1 MVQSYIS
8 LSISSTLHYSFK
20 IHPYVG
26 EFLYLCSILVFLL
39 SSGTRNKRE
48 SGENPGQSRCCKLHN
63 QIRTILL
70 PLSAI
75 CTTGRR
81 PERSKSEDLPVTANV
96 FTLEDLEWDT
106 CTYIFTVLL
115 KTPEI
120 KMVYAEVL
128 YDVAT
133 IRKIQGFYL
142 KDPPV
147 ASCRCFFLCLFG
159 AELFWQKKS
168 QAGFT
173 CDFRNY

>member
-1 MVQSYIS
+1 MYLCHWLWCHPS
-8 LSISSTLHYSFK
+8 LSWR
-20 IHPYVG
+20 V
-26 EFLYLCSILVFLL
+26 V
-39 SSGTRNKRE
+39 KRE
-48 SGENPGQSRCCKLHN
+48 SGVNPEQTRCCKLQTKSEDDTHATVFCMN
-63 QIRTILL
+63 GKGVIRW
-70 PLSAI
+70 
-75 CTTGRR
+75 
-81 PERSKSEDLPVTANV
+81 SKSEDLPVTANV

>member
-1 MVQSYIS
+1 MINSFPPFSNREYILYFCGVLVS
-8 LSISSTLHYSFK
+8 VVAIRHWRSKGNRVKIPDRPAAVSF
-20 IHPYVG
+20 
-26 EFLYLCSILVFLL
+26 
-39 SSGTRNKRE
+39 
-48 SGENPGQSRCCKLHN
+48 
-63 QIRTILL
+63 ILL
-70 PLSAI
+70 FLTNSPATV
-75 CTTGRR
+75 CNRR
-81 PERSKSEDLPVTANV
+81 EGVKNGSKSEDLPVTANV

>member
-1 MVQSYIS
+1 MQIPDSPAAVKLREGSEHLATGPQGPGR
-8 LSISSTLHYSFK
+8 L
-20 IHPYVG
+20 
-26 EFLYLCSILVFLL
+26 
-39 SSGTRNKRE
+39 RN
-48 SGENPGQSRCCKLHN
+48 
-63 QIRTILL
+63 
-70 PLSAI
+70 
-75 CTTGRR
+75 
-81 PERSKSEDLPVTANV
+81 RSKSEDLPVTANV

>member
-1 MVQSYIS
+1 MVD
-8 LSISSTLHYSFK
+8 
-20 IHPYVG
+20 V
-26 EFLYLCSILVFLL
+26 V
-39 SSGTRNKRE
+39 
-48 SGENPGQSRCCKLHN
+48 
-63 QIRTILL
+63 
-70 PLSAI
+70 
-75 CTTGRR
+75 
-81 PERSKSEDLPVTANV
+81 
-96 FTLEDLEWDT
+96 
-106 CTYIFTVLL
+106 
-115 KTPEI
+115 
-120 KMVYAEVL
+120 VL

>member
-1 MVQSYIS
+1 MRLCQMYNGLIS
-8 LSISSTLHYSFK
+8 
-20 IHPYVG
+20 
-26 EFLYLCSILVFLL
+26 YLCSILVFLL

-159 AELFWQKKS
+159 AELF
-168 QAGFT
+168 
-173 CDFRNY
+173 